1 MINPNFI
8 LDLSYFFLIY
18 ILIFLSISGYGFLFS
33 YIIKYEPK
41 NSFDSY
47 LIGIPILIL
56 IGFFIYLTFGFNQY
70 LNLFFL
76 CLGIFFFINKKKI

>member
-41 NSFDSY
+41 NSFDSPY
-47 LIGIPILIL
+47 LA
-56 IGFFIYLTFGFNQY
+56 
-70 LNLFFL
+70 
-76 CLGIFFFINKKKI
+76 

>member
-1 MINPNFI
+1 MFNPNFI
-8 LDLSYFFLIY
+8 FDLLIFFSIY

-33 YIIKYEPK
+33 YIIKYNPK

-47 LIGIPILIL
+47 LIGIPILTL
-56 IGFFIYLTFGFNQY
+56 MGFFIYLTLGFNQY

-76 CLGIFFFINKKKI
+76 CLGIFFFF

>member
-18 ILIFLSISGYGFLFS
+18 ILIFLSISGYGILFS

-47 LIGIPILIL
+47 LIGIPILTL
-56 IGFFIYLTFGFNQY
+56 VGFFFYITLGFFHFFI
-70 LNLFFL
+70 LFFL
-76 CLGIFFFINKKKI
+76 CLGIFFFF